1 MNKALE
7 GLLSWLTGTT
17 WAVIL
22 GVVFSFVVVFF
33 VEYQRKPRLTLGIV
47 EPSDQSYP
55 AGRPARIM
63 RSLLVRVRNEEL
75 PKWLR
80 WMIRESAHN
89 CSGVVKFMYASDGA
103 ALFTEDMPARWAS
116 SPECLPLTGT
126 CGVNTPVVIWD
137 LPRLSIVS
145 KIDIPAGEQEDLGTV
160 VRCDDEIE
168 AYGFNNESYQLNW
181 RNPKWK
187 LAKGRYLVEV
197 TIRSA
202 GQKACRSFMLNNDL
216 SRDQFRL
223 DPLKGA

>member
-1 MNKALE
+1 MNEALE
-7 GLLSWLTGTT
+7 GPVNWLLGTA
-17 WAVIL
+17 WSVIL
-22 GVVFSFVVVFF
+22 GVLSSYLVVFL
-33 VEYQRKPRLTLGIV
+33 VESQRKPRLTLSIV
-47 EPSDQSYP
+47 EPSDQNYP
-55 AGRPARIM
+55 SGRPARIM

-80 WMIRESAHN
+80 WMRRESAQS
-89 CSGVVKFMYASDGA
+89 CSGIVKFMYASDGT
-103 ALFTEDMPARWAS
+103 ALFTEGMPARWAS
-116 SPECLPLTGT
+116 SPELIPLTGT
-126 CGVNTPVVIWD
+126 VGSNTPVAIWD
-137 LPRLSIVS
+137 PSRLSVIS

-168 AYGFNNESYQLNW
+168 AYGFNNESYQFNW